1 MNIIR
6 GKIPSAKK
14 TLIYG
19 AEGIGKTTFA
29 SHFPDP
35 LFIDVE
41 GSSKEYDV
49 ARTDTPSSWSHLK
62 MLVSQVAKERP
73 CRTLVIDT
81 ADWAEKMCSKAV
93 CDAHNWENITDPGYG
108 NGYSYLYNE
117 FGSLLNLLDDV
128 IKAGIHVVVT
138 AHGALRKFEQPDERG
153 AYDRWALKLLDTPK
167 CSIAHMVMEWADMVL
182 FANYKTIVVT
192 DSKTKKAK
200 AQGGQRVMYTT
211 HHSCWDAKN
220 RYGLP
225 EEVPFSYESIRHV
238 IEGNTPTAD
247 IEKPAAETQ
256 RSAAGKQQ
264 TPEPKQTEKDLQRVG
279 VPTPDPDPLQQ
290 KSAPEPEKK
299 KTEAPPENANAESIK
314 EEPDIRIPKALRD
327 LMIQDNILEWDIENF
342 VESKGFVPYGTKIWE
357 YETVRPGIVNGLF
370 VAQWQKVRDQIRQ
383 MRKDQEIPFN

>member
-1 MNIIR
+1 MNITR
-6 GKIPSAKK
+6 GRIPTAKK
-14 TLIYG
+14 ILLYG

-35 LFIDVE
+35 LFIDTE

-49 ARTDTPSSWSHLK
+49 ARTDPPTSWAHLK
-62 MLVSQVAKERP
+62 MLAQQVARERP

-81 ADWAEKMCSKAV
+81 ADWAEKMCSKSV

-117 FGSLLNLLDDV
+117 FGSLLNILDDV
-128 IKAGIHVVVT
+128 IGAGIHVVVT

-167 CSIAHMVMEWADMVL
+167 CSISHMVMEWADMVL

-192 DSKTKKAK
+192 DSKTKKSK

-238 IEGNTPTAD
+238 IEGDTAAA
-247 IEKPAAETQ
+247 PAEPVKETAAKTQ
-256 RSAAGKQQ
+256 RPVRESTKPPA
-264 TPEPKQTEKDLQRVG
+264 R
-279 VPTPDPDPLQQ
+279 
-290 KSAPEPEKK
+290 EPEKTVPPATDPESLQRTNDPESEK
-299 KTEAPPENANAESIK
+299 KETSAPPGTGKAEPVKK

-342 VESKGFVPYGTKIWE
+342 VEAKGFVPYGTKVWE
-357 YETVRPGIVNGLF
+357 YEKVRPGIVNGLF
-370 VAQWQKVRDQIRQ
+370 VAQWQKVRDQICQ